1 MKGAIGLRNRNNEI
15 KVRLYKEEMEKLN
28 KRAKKCGLSREAYV
42 RMLINGC
49 IPREAPN
56 QEFYSMTREL
66 YRIGN
71 SMNQVARKAHIFNS
85 IDVQRYDSAYRQLQK
100 VIKEMFKAVVEP
112 TPHNL

>member
-1 MKGAIGLRNRNNEI
+1 MKSRLDCI
-15 KVRLYKEEMEKLN
+15 K
-28 KRAKKCGLSREAYV
+28 KKWKSLTNCGLSREAYV

-49 IPREAPN
+49 IPHEAPN

-100 VIKEMFKAVVEP
+100 VIKEMFKAMVEP
-112 TPHNL
+112 TSHNL

>member
-1 MKGAIGLRNRNNEI
+1 
-15 KVRLYKEEMEKLN
+15 
-28 KRAKKCGLSREAYV
+28 
-42 RMLINGC
+42 
-49 IPREAPN
+49 
-56 QEFYSMTREL
+56 MTREL